1 MTWQASSSAFW
12 RCRFSRSLLLTRHGA
27 GLGERLGRLPR
38 GRAHRPAPAVGA
50 RRLGR
55 RGARRRAARR
65 TSCAPGNPDAP
76 IIVSTT
82 SVTGRETAR
91 TRLAVDAVMLLPVD
105 VRWIVDRVMRP
116 VRPRCLVIVETE
128 IWPALIRA
136 AARQRG
142 AVRHRQRPHL
152 GAQRRG
158 ATRGSAG

>member
-1 MTWQASSSAFW
+1 MHAASV
-12 RCRFSRSLLLTRHGA
+12 
-27 GLGERLGRLPR
+27 GEVLAAEPLI
-38 GRAHRPAPAVGA
+38 APVA
-50 RRLGR
+50 RR
-55 RGARRRAARR
+55 
-65 TSCAPGNPDAP
+65 GNPTRP

-136 AARQRG
+136 AARQRS

-152 GAQRRG
+152 GARRRA
-158 ATRGSAG
+158 ATRASVG